1 MFLEIE
7 EKNKNDLAEADL
19 QLERQNVTKFLI
31 DFKGISA

>member
-19 QLERQNVTKFLI
+19 DQTKSDNYACEFVTRYHR
-31 DFKGISA
+31 